1 MSATAEQAVGLSK
14 ILIVDDSRI
23 IRRKIARCLDEHSLE
38 IIGRASNGVEALAI
52 FNAAQPDIVTMDLT
66 MPEMD
71 GIECV
76 EKMVNLDPSVKI
88 LVVSALA
95 DKATAIEALKKG
107 ANGFL
112 CKPFS
117 DAQLSYALAELMRD

>member
-1 MSATAEQAVGLSK
+1 MIKLMV
-14 ILIVDDSRI
+14 VDDSNV
-23 IRRKIARCLDEHSLE
+23 IRRKIERSVDVDTLTVV
-38 IIGRASNGVEALAI
+38 GTASNGVEAIKI
-52 FNAAQPDIVTMDLT
+52 FQERLPDVVTMDIT

-76 EKMVNLDPSVKI
+76 TALLGIKPDTRI

-95 DKATAIEALKKG
+95 DKATAIEAIKRG

-117 DAQLSYALAELMRD
+117 AEELNQAFHELLEVTPAQLTTVDR